1 MTTTT
6 TIPIRRL
13 RPRLLPRGL
22 SFGRRT
28 YTWHLRK
35 ARRFAVRVVTVPQ
48 GQILIAAAIAG
59 LAFLLLL
66 VGRPSPE
73 PQPTSHPTPSDTR
86 FEPTPF
92 RPGINYLTAGGETAR
107 IHAQSTDGNLLFGYT
122 GNIPSPWTWDA
133 RTGRLHGCD
142 RFTGAAAFTLKRW
155 EDCPE

>member
-1 MTTTT
+1 MTTT

-28 YTWHLRK
+28 PTWHLRK
-35 ARRFAVRVVTVPQ
+35 ARRYASR
-48 GQILIAAAIAG
+48 AAMSEHTG
-59 LAFLLLL
+59 PLLFLAFGLFMI
-66 VGRPSPE
+66 GSAITMSINNPKDAKPPR
-73 PQPTSHPTPSDTR
+73 DTR

-107 IHAQSTDGNLLFGYT
+107 IHAQSTDGKLLFGYT

-133 RTGRLHGCD
+133 HTGKLVGCNN
-142 RFTGAAAFTLKRW
+142 FTGAAAFSLKRW

>member
-1 MTTTT
+1 MTT
-6 TIPIRRL
+6 IHIRRL
-13 RPRLLPRGL
+13 RTRLLPRGL

-35 ARRFAVRVVTVPQ
+35 ARRYAVRVATIPQ
-48 GQILIAAAIAG
+48 DPILIAAAIAG
-59 LAFLLLL
+59 LTCLLLL
-66 VGRPSPE
+66 ASRPSNSPSPE
-73 PQPTSHPTPSDTR
+73 PSPHPTPAP

-107 IHAQSTDGNLLFGYT
+107 IHAQSTDGKLLFGYT

-133 RTGRLHGCD
+133 RTGRLYGCNN
-142 RFTGAAAFTLKRW
+142 FTGASAFSLKRW